1 MKKHLA
7 TTCFIYTR
15 SGDWNTSRNT
25 LRVLSYFGNMR
36 ASLAVSAIPYFG
48 HIQPKTKKSQ
58 IKKKTQNK
66 TNWKVE
72 GPLNYTRHGW
82 LRQVMWDIRLQ

>member
-58 IKKKTQNK
+58 IKKNTKQNQL
-66 TNWKVE
+66 E
-72 GPLNYTRHGW
+72 GGGAPKLYQTW
-82 LRQVMWDIRLQ
+82 VA